1 MKNDYINEQ
10 IGDEEKRKIMI
21 RNVKLMKCKN
31 KCDGSVCS
39 VFKFYIRTPISVE
52 SKPEQ

>member
-39 VFKFYIRTPISVE
+39 SFLNSTLEHHFGRE
-52 SKPEQ
+52 